1 MKNWI
6 LAIRPKT
13 LFASL
18 SPVLLGL
25 SFAYYKT
32 HQLNLLVASLTLIC
46 ALLLQVASNLINDY
60 YDFKSGVDLERKFG
74 PLRVTQSGLIAPEKV
89 KASFILILSLSFFL
103 GIYLMYTGGLII
115 TIMGLASILGAL
127 AYSTGPYPF
136 SRHALGELFA
146 FIYFGVVAVTGTYYL
161 QTQVINIEVILLSFI
176 PGFLSAQIL
185 SINNL
190 RDMTSDKKNK
200 KKTIANLTSESFA
213 RMLPLIFFVLAQI
226 SHFVF
231 IKSINIPLLY
241 MVFVLYFIFNFK
253 FKKLRY
259 IPINQE
265 LNNYLAS
272 TAKCLFLLSLLQSII
287 LCTLK

>member
-25 SFAYYKT
+25 SFAYFKA
-32 HQLNLLVASLTLIC
+32 HQLNLLVATLTLIC

-60 YDFKSGVDLERKFG
+60 YDFKSGIDLERKFG
-74 PLRVTQSGLIAPEKV
+74 PARVTQSGLIAPEKV
-89 KASFILILSLSFFL
+89 KASFIFILALSFFL

-115 TIMGLASILGAL
+115 TMMGLASILGAL

-161 QTQVINIEVILLSFI
+161 QTQVLNIEVILLSFI

-190 RDMTSDKKNK
+190 RDMSSDKKNN

-231 IKSINIPLLY
+231 IKTVNIPLLY

-272 TAKCLFLLSLLQSII
+272 TAKCLCLLSLLQSII